1 MSLTARALEAGGI
14 TTVIIGCAYDI
25 VTTCG
30 VPRFL
35 YNDFPLG
42 NPLGKPFDRN
52 TQRQSVEMALDLAK
66 SATGPGTIVT
76 TPFRWAD
83 NEHWKE
89 NYARVDAS
97 NRKELL
103 RLGDENRKKRKL
115 NHAKGLVR

>member
-1 MSLTARALEAGGI
+1 VSLVARVLEAGGI
-14 TTVIIGCAYDI
+14 TTVIIGSAYDI

-42 NPLGKPFDRN
+42 NSLGRPFDRN
-52 TQRQSVEMALDLAK
+52 TQRQSVEMALDLA
-66 SATGPGTIVT
+66 ATATAPGSIIS

-83 NEHWKE
+83 NELWKE

-97 NRKELL
+97 NRQELL
-103 RLGDENRKKRKL
+103 RLGDANRKQRAE
-115 NHAKGLVR
+115 NHAKGLFR

>member
-25 VTTCG
+25 VMTCG

-42 NPLGKPFDRN
+42 NPLGRPFDRN
-52 TQRQSVEMALDLAK
+52 TQRQSVEMALDLAS
-66 SATGPGTIVT
+66 SATRPGTIVT
-76 TPFRWAD
+76 TPFRWAED
-83 NEHWKE
+83 DHWKE

-103 RLGDENRKKRKL
+103 RLGDENRKRRAQ
-115 NHAKGLVR
+115 NHAKRLFR